1 MTTIDLVFILIYFTG
16 VVVIGAIS
24 SARVKDSSDMFNA
37 GRGSQWWVAG
47 LSGYMTIF
55 SAGTFVVWGGIAYRL
70 GMVAVSILMTIG
82 LSLILVGV
90 FVAGKWREIGIKSP
104 AEFLSVRFGQKTVK
118 LYTILGIVARGVSMS
133 VALYAVSILLVALVP
148 LPEGHLLADAATGNL
163 SVGWAVLAI
172 GIIAVGYTAAG
183 GLWAVM
189 MTDVVQFIL
198 LVLMVVILVPLSFY
212 SVGGVGAFIEQAP
225 KDFFLPVGGE
235 YTFIWLILWFFVWFF
250 QLSGD
255 WPFVQRYISV
265 PTAKDSKKVAYL
277 MGALYVISPLIWL
290 IPSMVYRM
298 INPDAN
304 PEQSYILISQQVLPA
319 GMLGLMMAT
328 MISATM
334 SMVDSMLNVFAGVF
348 TNDIYKPMR
357 PRTSE
362 KALVGIG
369 RAFTLIYGA
378 IVMVFAM
385 MIPSMGGAEK
395 VVVTLMTLVIG
406 PMVVPS
412 VWGLFSRRI
421 NQKTVWLTLGVAY
434 TLGAMVKFGLSPK
447 GVIAGLW
454 DGGVAFAEYAQNNPE
469 LMDAIIGL
477 VIPVLIL
484 SATEITTRKRGED
497 AGWKRFVNSIKEN
510 NEEEQKII
518 KRPASKLPRQIVVWS
533 LIGLGAGVGFLAII
547 SDTQQ
552 RTLMVFSLLLF
563 LIPTLLLLNNRFI
576 NKMKKRSGIT
586 ASPEGENDV

>member
-198 LVLMVVILVPLSFY
+198 LVLMVVILVPLSFN